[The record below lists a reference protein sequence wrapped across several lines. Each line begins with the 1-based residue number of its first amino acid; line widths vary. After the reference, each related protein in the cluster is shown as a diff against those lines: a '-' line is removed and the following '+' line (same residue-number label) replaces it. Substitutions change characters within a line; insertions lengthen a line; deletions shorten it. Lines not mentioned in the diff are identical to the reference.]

1 MPSRCHGTLQQI
13 NLASLTRL
21 DAPRGAHVARA
32 FGTEVTNAMSPNR
45 QPSWTDGLA
54 FPVFGFLAT
63 GAYYFLSAQ
72 EIINNNFVSGEV
84 RQMVGLMC
92 LSDVAFCV
100 LTSRVSGAKAKR
112 AKPLTGTPRVVL
124 WLLPLCDLLG
134 LVCAFEA
141 IRIAGSGFHQTV
153 GGASIPISCALN
165 VLITG
170 KTYSP
175 GQLAGISIVIA
186 GLSVKLKVLL
196 DSDASFPVDATAL
209 VLVSCVGYALRG
221 ICMEYLSNVKP
232 NPPSGDRMTLQIGV
246 CNLLVWLA
254 YTVARTL
261 PRWDE
266 LVSVPFAA
274 ATSRYGAGRVAALYL
289 THALS
294 RGLASKCII
303 AVVTRG
309 GATALSLAQVVRASV
324 IVVLVSV
331 AFCSTDPR
339 QCLDGAGAAS
349 AALVVAGGC
358 AYAVAKKPELGGGA
372 WNIVASASLETK
384 SPARAKQTTRRMS
397 ARRKSAR
404 K

>member
-1 MPSRCHGTLQQI
+1 MQQT

-21 DAPRGAHVARA
+21 DAPRGAPVAHA

-45 QPSWTDGLA
+45 HPSWTDGLA

-72 EIINNNFVSGEV
+72 EIINNDFVSGEV

-170 KTYSP
+170 KTFSP

-266 LVSVPFAA
+266 LVAVPFAA
-274 ATSRYGAGRVAALYL
+274 ATSRYGGAGRVAALYL

-294 RGLASKCII
+294 RGLASKCIV

-309 GATALSLAQVVRASV
+309 GATALSLAQVVRASL

-372 WNIVASASLETK
+372 WNIVASASKGTK
-384 SPARAKQTTRRMS
+384 SPARAKQTTRRTS

-404 K
+404 